1 MEPKKE
7 GNSFE
12 EDIALTPEESLE
24 EKARLDG
31 IVQKVELDIAKISE
45 ARKNRSLVRKI
56 LDSTG
61 DFIREKGDLILYT
74 ASGSAMTYFA
84 AQGVIEN
91 FEKTPNVAAGY
102 GVLSLAMA
110 FTTGV
115 FFERYRTK

>member
-91 FEKTPNVAAGY
+91 FEKNPNVAAGY